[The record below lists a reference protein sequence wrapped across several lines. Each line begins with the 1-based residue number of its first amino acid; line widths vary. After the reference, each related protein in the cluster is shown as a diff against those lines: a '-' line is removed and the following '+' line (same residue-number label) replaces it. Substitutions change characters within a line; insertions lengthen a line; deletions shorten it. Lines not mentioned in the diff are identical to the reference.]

1 MFYVENKETVGGAV
15 GAVVSRL
22 RTTRKRFEREMPQN
36 IARRIKFGQ
45 KRDPYFL
52 EEGG

>member
-1 MFYVENKETVGGAV
+1 MVWGAV

-22 RTTRKRFEREMPQN
+22 RNIRKRFEREMPQN

-45 KRDPYFL
+45 KRDPYFS